1 MRMFAKYKLIPFVV
15 LLGQGLACAR
25 PAASPAAAP
34 IVAPADAVLR
44 DASAEETLAARAARA
59 PLTVLVFFG
68 PDCPVQKAHDARLRE
83 LVAAYAPRGVSFAAV
98 VTKRSGEVAA
108 PSMPVLEDEKAAL
121 ANALGVEYSTHS
133 VVLDRE
139 RRVLYS
145 GAIDG
150 DRTHLTPGAEPY
162 LRNALD
168 DALAGRAVAKPRTE
182 PLGCPLEKD

>member
-1 MRMFAKYKLIPFVV
+1 MRTFAKYMFVPFVV
-15 LLGQGLACAR
+15 ALGHALACAH
-25 PAASPAAAP
+25 PAAPP
-34 IVAPADAVLR
+34 VVAPADAVLR

-83 LVAAYAPRGVSFAAV
+83 LVATYGPRGVSFAAV
-98 VTKRSGEVAA
+98 VTARSGEVTA
-108 PSMPVLEDEKAAL
+108 PSMPVLEDERAAL
-121 ANALGVEYSTHS
+121 ANALGVAYSTHS
-133 VVLDRE
+133 IVLDRE

-162 LRNALD
+162 LRNALE